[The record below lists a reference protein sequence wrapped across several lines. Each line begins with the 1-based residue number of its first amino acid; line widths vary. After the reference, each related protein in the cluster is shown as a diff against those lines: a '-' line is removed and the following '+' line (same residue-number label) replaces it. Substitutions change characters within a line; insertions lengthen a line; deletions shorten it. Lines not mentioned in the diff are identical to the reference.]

1 MQKLLIVDDEPSIC
15 VSLSFVLEDDYHIW
29 TAHDADTARAIVQE
43 EEIDC
48 VLLDQSLGAAS
59 GLALLPQLKAT
70 RPQITVI
77 MMTAYGTIESSV
89 AAMKAGAYH
98 YLTKPLH
105 LEEVKLLLNKA
116 MEHQH
121 LQRQVQTLREQ
132 IHQKQSYAGILGKS
146 PLMEKLFHLI
156 EKVKDISSSIL
167 ITGESGTGK
176 ELVARAIHHEG
187 NRRHAPFSVINC
199 AAIPEALLESE
210 LFGYE
215 KGTFTGAYQSKKGL
229 FERSHGGTVF
239 LDEIG
244 EMPLSLQAKLLRVI
258 QEKRVTPLGGY
269 ESKEVDIRIIAA
281 TNRQMEA
288 EVASGAF
295 REDLFYR
302 LNVIPIRTPPLRER
316 TEDIPLLLDHF
327 LQRMAAEMGKGRKS
341 LTPEARKW
349 LYAYTFPGNVRELAN
364 IVEYAVALSQGDM
377 LTMEDFPPALIERRS
392 NVRPFQTSR
401 DVLTIP
407 EGISLEEAE
416 RRFILYTLEKN
427 SGHRKKT
434 ADQLAISERGLR
446 QKLKQYFEKE

>member
-15 VSLSFVLEDDYHIW
+15 VSLSFALEDDYHIW
-29 TAHDADTARAIVQE
+29 TANDAEAARAIVQAE
-43 EEIDC
+43 AIDC
-48 VLLDQSLGAAS
+48 VLLDQSLGTAS
-59 GLALLPQLKAT
+59 GLALLPHLKAT

-116 MEHQH
+116 MEHQY

-132 IHQKQSYAGILGKS
+132 IQQKQSYAGILGKS
-146 PLMEKLFHLI
+146 PRMEKLFHLI

-269 ESKEVDIRIIAA
+269 EAKEVDIRIIAA

-288 EVASGAF
+288 EVARGAF

-302 LNVIPIRTPPLRER
+302 LNVIPIRTPPLRDR
-316 TEDIPLLLDHF
+316 TEDIPLLLEHF
-327 LQRMAAEMGKGRKS
+327 LQRMAAEMGKGPKS

-364 IVEYAVALSQGDM
+364 IVEYAVALSQGDK
-377 LTMEDFPPALIERRS
+377 LTMEDFPPTLIERRS
-392 NVRPFQTSR
+392 NVRSVQSNK
-401 DVLTIP
+401 DGLTIP
-407 EGISLEEAE
+407 EGISLEEVE

-427 SGHRKKT
+427 DGHRKKT
-434 ADQLAISERGLR
+434 ADQLGISERGLR